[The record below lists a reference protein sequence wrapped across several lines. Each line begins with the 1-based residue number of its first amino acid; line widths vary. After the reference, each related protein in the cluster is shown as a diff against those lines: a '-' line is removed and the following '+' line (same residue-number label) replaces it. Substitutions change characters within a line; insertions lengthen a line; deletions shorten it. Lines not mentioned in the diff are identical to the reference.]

1 MSPEIILFDEP
12 TSALDPELESEVV
25 SVIKELASQDRTM
38 ILVTHDMKLAKEI
51 SDYILF
57 MDEGIILEKGTP
69 DVVFYNTKTDR
80 LKKFLESVSFSD
92 T

>member
-1 MSPEIILFDEP
+1 
-12 TSALDPELESEVV
+12 
-25 SVIKELASQDRTM
+25 
-38 ILVTHDMKLAKEI
+38 MKLAKEI

-69 DVVFYNTKTDR
+69 DVIFNNTKTDR

>member
-1 MSPEIILFDEP
+1 
-12 TSALDPELESEVV
+12 LESEVV
-25 SVIKELASQDRTM
+25 SVIKKLASEDRTM

>member
-25 SVIKELASQDRTM
+25 SVIKKLASQDRTM

-69 DVVFYNTKTDR
+69 DVIFNHTKTDR
-80 LKKFLESVSFSD
+80 LKKFLESVSFSN

>member
-25 SVIKELASQDRTM
+25 SVIKKLASQDRTM

-69 DVVFYNTKTDR
+69 DVIFNNTKTDR
-80 LKKFLESVSFSD
+80 LKKFLESVSFSN